1 MKVVITGGAG
11 FLGRRLAQTL
21 LQRGTLCNA
30 NGEQETIETLTLF
43 DVMQSEMPNLSDSR
57 LQVVI
62 GDIVDADTLAQVID
76 ARTSSVFHF
85 AAVVSA
91 AAETDFDLGMR
102 INVMG
107 TLSVLDAC
115 RKLPP
120 PRVVFTSSVASFGGA
135 LPEVVDDTTPNT
147 PQSSYGT
154 QKAIGDLLINDY
166 SRKGFIDGRVVRL
179 PTIVVRP
186 GKPNQAASSFAS
198 GIIREPLNGVAS
210 ICPVVPETRVAILSP
225 QRAVDAFV
233 HAHDLPAAAWG
244 THRSLNVPGLSVEVR
259 EMVEALHRVAG
270 DRSLGPIHWEPDAE
284 IQRIVGGWPGRFT
297 SARAI
302 QLGFQTNA
310 DMDEIIR
317 DFIADDLSG

>member
-102 INVMG
+102 IM
-107 TLSVLDAC
+107 
-115 RKLPP
+115 
-120 PRVVFTSSVASFGGA
+120 
-135 LPEVVDDTTPNT
+135 
-147 PQSSYGT
+147 
-154 QKAIGDLLINDY
+154 
-166 SRKGFIDGRVVRL
+166 
-179 PTIVVRP
+179 
-186 GKPNQAASSFAS
+186 
-198 GIIREPLNGVAS
+198 
-210 ICPVVPETRVAILSP
+210 
-225 QRAVDAFV
+225 
-233 HAHDLPAAAWG
+233 
-244 THRSLNVPGLSVEVR
+244 
-259 EMVEALHRVAG
+259 
-270 DRSLGPIHWEPDAE
+270 
-284 IQRIVGGWPGRFT
+284 
-297 SARAI
+297 
-302 QLGFQTNA
+302 
-310 DMDEIIR
+310 
-317 DFIADDLSG
+317 